1 MSTET
6 LNPTGAGAATQL
18 TPVGGTNW
26 AVNADSDDGT
36 YVHWESYGAGPA
48 GDLYAVA
55 NTTFATGAVINS
67 VTLYARGKSVGWT
80 TSPGSFGLQ
89 SGATSDWESVPETS
103 ITNKS
108 KVYPTD
114 PNTGV
119 AWTKAAIDALEIGWN
134 NGNDSADGCE
144 LFGYKCYIVV
154 DYPLIEPVN
163 TDGGKASDTPAA
175 EMAAA
180 PVASDGALAGD
191 AASPEATPAASD
203 GAKAGDAPSGLMEAS
218 PVLADGAVA
227 SEGLPL
233 LDTVF
238 RYTWPNLKAVMNAD
252 GLTFYVS
259 AALVATPTPA
269 GADTVFEGVNPPL
282 KAVDLGDGTYAV
294 AGRIV

>member
-1 MSTET
+1 MATET
-6 LNPTGAGAATQL
+6 LNPTGAGSSTQL

-48 GDLYAVA
+48 KDLYAVA

-80 TSPGSFGLQ
+80 ASPGNFGLK
-89 SGATSDWESVPETS
+89 SGATEDWESVSETS
-103 ITNKS
+103 ITDKS
-108 KVYPTD
+108 KVFTTD
-114 PNTGV
+114 PNTGA
-119 AWTKAAIDALEIGWN
+119 AWTKAAIDALEIGWD
-134 NGNDSADGCE
+134 NGNDSADSCE

-154 DYPLIEPVN
+154 DYTLIEPVS

-175 EMAAA
+175 EMAASVA
-180 PVASDGALAGD
+180 GGDGAIASD
-191 AASPEATPAASD
+191 TPAPSMEVAGAD
-203 GAKAGDAPSGLMEAS
+203 GAKAGDAPAALMGAF

-238 RYTWPNLKAVMNAD
+238 RYTWPNLKAVMYAD
-252 GLTFYVS
+252 GLTFSVS
-259 AALVATPTPA
+259 AALVATPPSGT
-269 GADTVFEGVNPPL
+269 DTVFEGVNPPL
-282 KAVDLGDGTYAV
+282 KAVDLGDGTYAA